1 MEILEDLEIAI
12 TAHVDNCMPRLEKMG
27 YEEDNIVAIEFED
40 DYILFFMTDGEE
52 IKIKPKML
60 WIK

>member
-1 MEILEDLEIAI
+1 MTVDLLEISLM
-12 TAHVDNCMPRLEKMG
+12 AHIDSCMPRLKKKG
-27 YEEDNIVAIEFED
+27 YEEDNIVAVEFED
-40 DYILFFMTDGEE
+40 DHILFFMTDGEE

>member
-1 MEILEDLEIAI
+1 MTVDLLEISLM
-12 TAHVDNCMPRLEKMG
+12 AHIDSCMTRLKKKG
-27 YEEDNIVAIEFED
+27 YEEDNIVAVEFED

>member
-1 MEILEDLEIAI
+1 MESFDDLEISI
-12 TAHVDNCMPRLEKMG
+12 NAHVDSCMPRLKKKG
-27 YEEDNIVAIEFED
+27 YEEDNIVAVEFED
-40 DYILFFMTDGEE
+40 DHILFFMTDGEE

>member
-1 MEILEDLEIAI
+1 MTVDDLEISLM
-12 TAHVDNCMPRLEKMG
+12 AHIDSCLPQLKKMG
-27 YEEDNIVAIEFED
+27 YEEDNIVAVEFED
-40 DYILFFMTDGEE
+40 DYISFFMTDGEE